1 MRTIKTE
8 DYKVYTFNELNDK
21 AKAKAIKEVR
31 DSYYEYNDFSEW
43 AIDDCYLLNP
53 CHKEVEK
60 LDKTITEN
68 LLINNNRKVY
78 FSLGRGRYIDI
89 SNAMEIVSKEVFLLW
104 LGVTQRM
111 VDADLVHFKIG
122 EDTIEFEEN
131 HWDKEF
137 TERDLRI
144 LERAK
149 EKFENHCEDILRS
162 IEESIDHRY
171 SDEAIEEDAIA
182 NEYEF
187 TEDGTRD

>member
-1 MRTIKTE
+1 
-8 DYKVYTFNELNDK
+8 
-21 AKAKAIKEVR
+21 
-31 DSYYEYNDFSEW
+31 
-43 AIDDCYLLNP
+43 
-53 CHKEVEK
+53 
-60 LDKTITEN
+60 
-68 LLINNNRKVY
+68 
-78 FSLGRGRYIDI
+78 
-89 SNAMEIVSKEVFLLW
+89 MEIVSKEVFLLW

-162 IEESIDHRY
+162 IEESIDYRY